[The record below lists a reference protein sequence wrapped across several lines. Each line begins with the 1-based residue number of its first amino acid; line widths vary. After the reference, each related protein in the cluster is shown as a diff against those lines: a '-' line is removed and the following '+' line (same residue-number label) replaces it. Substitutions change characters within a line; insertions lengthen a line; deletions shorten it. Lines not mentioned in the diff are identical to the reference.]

1 MKKTVLL
8 LAAALSL
15 AACANTWKGAK
26 HDTSRNVEKA
36 GDAVKAGG
44 HAVGRGLSNA
54 GERLQEATE

>member
-26 HDTSRNVEKA
+26 QDTSHNVERA
-36 GDAVKAGG
+36 GEAVKAGG
-44 HAVGRGLSNA
+44 HAVGEGLSNA
-54 GERLQEATE
+54 GDKLQEATQ